1 MLCYSSLYYAICYS
15 VIIHVDTGLQE
26 LYVLLLVRWEYTV
39 QCDGDEKTY
48 YASWS
53 VPESES
59 IGGTEI
65 NLTVC
70 AVSNGVLC
78 CNLAESK
85 SVLKMCIS
93 KHCHEVTGFLSWI
106 ETYFISYVV
115 QQRRRVKDLSFL
127 DMMEVSKVK

>member
-15 VIIHVDTGLQE
+15 VIIHVDIGLQE
-26 LYVLLLVRWEYTV
+26 LYVPLLVRWEYTV

-59 IGGTEI
+59 ISGTEI